1 MMHGIYPKGQNIR
14 YIGAILIYD
23 VFFCMVDL
31 CALGEIRKPFLSAE
45 VGLVLGCLLS
55 LYISNRCKLIMVAFL
70 SMLRMNSDSTQKRRN
85 IGKFVI
91 K

>member
-1 MMHGIYPKGQNIR
+1 MMHGIYPKGRNIR

-45 VGLVLGCLLS
+45 VGIRAWLFVES
-55 LYISNRCKLIMVAFL
+55 LHL
-70 SMLRMNSDSTQKRRN
+70 
-85 IGKFVI
+85 
-91 K
+91 